1 MAART
6 SSWCAAISTRS
17 SPSTFPP
24 ALVSPC
30 RRRASTMQPR
40 RNASRASSPLAAIT
54 ISPRARVSLGRRVA
68 ASWSRPGAS
77 AGQAAPRWRRSKPF
91 APTRPCVRCGHRRSR
106 PMMARSRPPARP
118 SISTGSTTGSA
129 GSSKT
134 AWWIAMAMR
143 DETAATRQEAVDIA
157 VDDEHIEGTVVAPQT
172 SSPGVLFVHGWGGNQ
187 QQYLAR
193 ARTIAALGCV
203 CIAFDLR
210 GHGGTEEQQETVTRE
225 ENLNDV
231 IAAYDALAG
240 QPGVDP
246 ASIVVVGSS
255 YGGYLAAILT
265 SLRPVR
271 WLALR
276 VPALYKD
283 EDWALPKVE
292 LKKYGLAAFR
302 RGPVK
307 PRENRALA
315 ACAAYEGDV
324 LIVESEHDDIIP
336 HPVIANYMAAFQKS
350 HSVTYRVIQ
359 GADHGLSDERP
370 QEAYTSLLVNWATE
384 MVIGARQGGTAP
396 DAHTHLTPSP
406 PRGPPRP
413 S

>member
-1 MAART
+1 
-6 SSWCAAISTRS
+6 
-17 SPSTFPP
+17 
-24 ALVSPC
+24 
-30 RRRASTMQPR
+30 
-40 RNASRASSPLAAIT
+40 
-54 ISPRARVSLGRRVA
+54 
-68 ASWSRPGAS
+68 
-77 AGQAAPRWRRSKPF
+77 
-91 APTRPCVRCGHRRSR
+91 
-106 PMMARSRPPARP
+106 
-118 SISTGSTTGSA
+118 
-129 GSSKT
+129 
-134 AWWIAMAMR
+134 MAMR

-157 VDDEHIEGTVVAPQT
+157 VDDEHIEGTVIAPQT

-240 QPGVDP
+240 QPGVDS

-307 PRENRALA
+307 PDENRALR
-315 ACAAYEGDV
+315 ACAGFEGDV

-336 HPVIANYMAAFQKS
+336 HPVFENYIAALKKARS
-350 HSVTYRVIQ
+350 LTYRVIE
-359 GADHGLSDERP
+359 GADHGLSKP
-370 QEAYTSLLVNWATE
+370 QWQEAYTALLVSWATE
-384 MVIGARQGGTAP
+384 MVLGTKGEGAAP
-396 DAHTHLTPSP
+396 APLTGRRS
-406 PRGPPRP
+406 
-413 S
+413 